1 MISPKIRPSI
11 NWNQVK
17 GLLFSFFTA
26 AAIFLAL
33 ILPIS
38 LRPAPSLLKIGD
50 VAFQDIRA
58 PRSFSYISEI
68 LTENARKDAEKTV
81 TPIYLPA
88 DPSISRKQVEKLNSV
103 LDYIN
108 SVRVDSFATDDQ
120 KIKDLSSF
128 SELSLTQATI
138 ISLLS
143 LSTEKWDLIKTECKF
158 LLEEV
163 MKSSIRED
171 QLVAIRG
178 NLFPR
183 IGFEFNET
191 ESGIINELVS
201 PLIIENSLF
210 SHENTAKAID
220 NARAVIKPVIKQYVS
235 GEIIIN
241 SGEVINPLSWE
252 ALQEFG
258 YTEPRNRLTDYIAA
272 SLIVLAVMGFN
283 LLYLRRVKHSLGK
296 VVESL
301 PVITLIFLVF
311 LFTARFVIPN
321 HTILPYLFPIAAF
334 GVTIASL
341 YDYEAGL
348 VFAIS
353 LSLLVGFN
361 QGVRMDL
368 AAYYFIPTAVA
379 IFILGRGRRITIF
392 FMAGLGIAITG
403 SLLIIAYRLQNSFLD
418 LAGAST
424 LIGAAF
430 VNGFGAISLT
440 LIFQFI
446 LAQLL
451 GKTTALQLMD
461 LSRPD
466 HPLLQELLLNAPGT
480 YQHSLQVANMAEQA
494 AKEISAD
501 ALLVR
506 VGSLYHDIGKSQN
519 PNFFIENQLPG
530 QIDTHDDLDPLITS
544 ATIIQHVNDGLKL
557 GRKYHLPPQILA
569 FINEH
574 HGTSITRYQFDKA
587 LGKSNGISKVD
598 QELYRYPG
606 QKPKSKETALL
617 MLADGCEARIKAE
630 SPKTPEEIEKIVS
643 ENIKL
648 ALNLGQL
655 DNSDLT
661 LSDLRIITRSFIRTI
676 QNTYHHRVIY
686 PKMDVSGKEEIMV
699 GEK

>member
-1 MISPKIRPSI
+1 MISQKKGSFI
-11 NWNQVK
+11 NKNRLTDFLFA
-17 GLLFSFFTA
+17 LLTA
-26 AAIFLAL
+26 VAIFLAL

-58 PRSFSYISEI
+58 PRSFGYISEI
-68 LTENARKDAEKTV
+68 LTESARKEAEKTV

-88 DPSISRKQVEKLNSV
+88 DPVISRKQIEKLRSI
-103 LDYIN
+103 LGYIN
-108 SVRVDSFATDDQ
+108 SIRSDSFASNDQ
-120 KIKDLSSF
+120 RINDLSAF
-128 SELSLTQATI
+128 SELTLTRDTI
-138 ISLLS
+138 KSLLS
-143 LSTEKWDLIKTECKF
+143 LTPEKWEAIKTESIF

-171 QLVAIRG
+171 QLAAIRR

-191 ESGIINELVS
+191 EAGIINELVS
-201 PLIIENSLF
+201 PLIIANSVF
-210 SHENTAKAID
+210 SHENTARSIED
-220 NARAVIKPVIKQYVS
+220 ARALIEPVSKQFIG

-241 SGEVINPLSWE
+241 SGEVIDPLTWE
-252 ALQEFG
+252 ALQELGF
-258 YTEPRNRLTDYIAA
+258 TEPRNRLTDYIAA
-272 SLIVLAVMGFN
+272 SLLVIAVMGFN
-283 LLYLRRVKHSLGK
+283 LLYIRRVNRSFGK
-296 VVESL
+296 EIEGL
-301 PVITLIFLVF
+301 PVISLTFLIFLF
-311 LFTARFVIPN
+311 SARFVIPN
-321 HTILPYLFPIAAF
+321 HAILPYLFPIAAF
-334 GVTIASL
+334 GVTVASL
-341 YDYEAGL
+341 YNYEAGL
-348 VFAIS
+348 VFSIS

-361 QGVRMDL
+361 QGIRMDL

-392 FMAGLGIAITG
+392 FMAGLGIAISG
-403 SLLIIAYRLQNSFLD
+403 SLLIIAYRLQNAFLD

-506 VGSLYHDIGKSQN
+506 VGALYHDIGKSQN
-519 PNFFIENQLPG
+519 PNFFIENQLPS

-544 ATIIQHVNDGLKL
+544 SMIIQHVRDGLKL
-557 GRKYHLPPQILA
+557 GRKYHLPPQILE

-574 HGTSITRYQFDKA
+574 HGTSITRYQYDKA
-587 LGKSNGISKVD
+587 LEKSSDSSKVD
-598 QELYRYPG
+598 KELYRYPG
-606 QKPKSKETALL
+606 QKPNSKETALL
-617 MLADGCEARIKAE
+617 MLADGCEARVKAE
-630 SPKTPEEIEKIVS
+630 SPKKPEEIEKIVS
-643 ENIKL
+643 ENIKFS
-648 ALNLGQL
+648 LNQGQL

-661 LSDLRIITRSFIRTI
+661 LNDLRIITRSFTRTI

-686 PKMDVSGKEEIMV
+686 PKLEISDQEESG
-699 GEK
+699 GE

>member
-1 MISPKIRPSI
+1 M
-11 NWNQVK
+11 
-17 GLLFSFFTA
+17 
-26 AAIFLAL
+26 
-33 ILPIS
+33 
-38 LRPAPSLLKIGD
+38 LKIGD

-58 PRSFSYISEI
+58 PRSFNYISEI
-68 LTENARKDAEKTV
+68 LTETSRKDAEKTV

-88 DPSISRKQVEKLNSV
+88 DPVISRRQIEKLRIV
-103 LDYIN
+103 LAYIT
-108 SVRVDSFATDDQ
+108 SVRSDSFASNDQ
-120 KIKDLSSF
+120 KISDLSSF
-128 SELSLTQATI
+128 SEMTLTENTI
-138 ISLLS
+138 DALLS
-143 LSTEKWDLIKTECKF
+143 LSPEKWELLKSESIY

-171 QLVAIRG
+171 QLAAIRR

-183 IGFEFNET
+183 IGFEFSET
-191 ESGIINELVS
+191 EAGIINELVS
-201 PLIIENSLF
+201 PLIIANSVF

-220 NARAVIKPVIKQYVS
+220 DARALIEPVSKQYIS

-241 SGEVINPLSWE
+241 SGEVINPLAWE
-252 ALQEFG
+252 ALQELGFA
-258 YTEPRNRLTDYIAA
+258 EPKNRLTDYIAA
-272 SLIVLAVMGFN
+272 SLMVIAVMGFN
-283 LLYLRRVKHSLGK
+283 LLYIRRIRHSLGK
-296 VVESL
+296 EIEGL
-301 PVITLIFLVF
+301 PIITLIFLIF

-321 HTILPYLFPIAAF
+321 HAILPYLFPVAAF

-341 YDYEAGL
+341 YNYEAGL

-361 QGVRMDL
+361 QDMRMDL

-392 FMAGLGIAITG
+392 FMAGLGIALCG
-403 SLLIIAYRLQNSFLD
+403 SMLIVAYRLQNSFLD

-501 ALLVR
+501 ALVVR
-506 VGSLYHDIGKSQN
+506 VGALYHDIGKSQN
-519 PNFFIENQLPG
+519 PNFFIENQLPS

-544 ATIIQHVNDGLKL
+544 ATIIQHVQEGLKL
-557 GRKYHLPPQILA
+557 GRKYHLPPQIMA

-574 HGTSITRYQFDKA
+574 HGTSITRYQYDKA
-587 LGKSNGISKVD
+587 IEKSKGSSQVD
-598 QELYRYPG
+598 KELYRYPG
-606 QKPKSKETALL
+606 QKPNSKETALL
-617 MLADGCEARIKAE
+617 MLADGCEARVKAE
-630 SPKTPEEIEKIVS
+630 SPKTTEEIEGIVA
-643 ENIKL
+643 EIIKN
-648 ALNLGQL
+648 ALNQGQL
-655 DNSDLT
+655 DQSDLT
-661 LSDLRIITRSFIRTI
+661 LNDLRIITKSFTRTI

-686 PKMDVSGKEEIMV
+686 PKMEISDQIGIGGKR
-699 GEK
+699 K